1 MSENEFPH
9 NNTSYDTVAGLL
21 LIVVGSHLHAEVADR
36 PQAYRLRERI
46 GAWVEHNAIDVDP
59 PVLPVVC
66 SDIWYVKQESLQRRP
81 TISIGG
87 PKANALSAY
96 FNDTLPPGVVRDE
109 RIAIQLDPEY
119 TDLRVSIWGFD
130 HEATVDALE
139 YFVRDYMDSYLR
151 AVVTQVE
158 PREE

>member
-1 MSENEFPH
+1 MSESKPLH
-9 NNTSYDTVAGLL
+9 NDASYDKVAGLL

-46 GAWVEHNAIDVDP
+46 GAWVEQYAMEVDP

-96 FNDTLPPGVVRDE
+96 YNDTLPAGVLRDE
-109 RIAIQLDPEY
+109 RMVIQLDPEY
-119 TDLRVSIWGFD
+119 TDLRVAIWGMD
-130 HEATVDALE
+130 HDGTVEAVDH
-139 YFVRDYMDSYLR
+139 FMRDYMNSYLR

-158 PREE
+158 PKEE

>member
-1 MSENEFPH
+1 MSEYHFPQ
-9 NNTSYDTVAGLL
+9 NNTSYDTVSGLL

-36 PQAYRLRERI
+36 PQAYRLHERI
-46 GAWVEHNAIDVDP
+46 GAWVEKHAPEVDP

-96 FNDTLPPGVVRDE
+96 FNDTLHPGVVRDE
-109 RIAIQLDPEY
+109 RLTIQLDPEM
-119 TDLRVSIWGFD
+119 TDLRVSVWGFD
-130 HEATVDALE
+130 HEATVEAVEL
-139 YFVRDYMDSYLR
+139 FVRDYLDNYLR